1 MTLPKAMASQAELR
15 RLWNEV
21 LSLLVLKLTT
31 GKPSG
36 ELLDTARRFMSQSG
50 FTGPAHSPIVVKRL
64 AKLHTAY
71 VSSLQAAMDAGNPS
85 ASMLNEVRQYLLQ
98 TDTTLGRLGDSSN
111 TSLDTLNIEIPFTT
125 PH

>member
-15 RLWNEV
+15 KLWNKV
-21 LSLLVLKLTT
+21 LSLLVLKLAT

-98 TDTTLGRLGDSSN
+98 TETTLGQPGN
-111 TSLDTLNIEIPFTT
+111 TTPPETFTLEIPFTT